1 MAGFFDKVKES
12 LDKGVT
18 AASVK
23 SKEMLETQQVKSKL
37 GGFQDQKRAA
47 LETLGKEVYD
57 MMVAGGLDPEPLR
70 ARVEEITSLDQQ
82 IAEKEQELEHI
93 RMRAEEALKGGAGA
107 APAPAPTA
115 APAAGTKFCPS
126 CGGQV
131 AGGAKFCPGCGSKVE

>member
-18 AASVK
+18 AASVR

-37 GGFQDQKRAA
+37 GGFQDQKRSA
-47 LETLGKEVYD
+47 LEVLGKEVYD
-57 MMVAGGLDPEPLR
+57 MMAVGGLDPEPLR

-82 IAEKEQELEHI
+82 IAEKEQELEQI
-93 RMRAEEALKGGAGA
+93 RVRAEEALKGGGA
-107 APAPAPTA
+107 AASAA